1 MSTRR
6 FALSAQRLALLGN
19 LLQEEGID
27 RAPARTVPPRADR
40 DAPVPLTFSQSRIW
54 FLEQFAAHTSAYVIS
69 TAMRVHG
76 DFRADLFAGACA
88 EVVRRH
94 ESLRTVF
101 VERDGRPYQQVRA
114 ELPPDVRVEDVPAV
128 APGEVDAELRRREEE
143 LIGRPFDLAAGSPV
157 RVRLLRFG
165 PQVTGVL
172 LNLHHLV
179 SDRWSM
185 GVLLR
190 ELIDCYR
197 ALLTGGPHGL
207 PELPVQY
214 ADFARWQQEP
224 AAQEAWAA
232 DLAYWTGQLGGAPP
246 EIGLVGDRP
255 RPREKSYRG
264 DSVPVEIP
272 PAVVSRLR
280 ALSRQE
286 NATLFMVLQAAFAVL
301 LHRLTGDEEVVV
313 GSPVANRRL
322 VELEP
327 LIGLFMNTVALR
339 TDLRGDPS
347 FRELLRRVGAVCLA
361 AYDHQGIPFE
371 RLVEQLQPERSAAS
385 TPVFQVLFSY
395 QNVPFPAWRDGPLR
409 VEPVSLDA
417 RKAEFDLLLDLF
429 EDGDTIWGRLEY
441 STDLFDEATARR
453 HVGMFHRLLRGLLDD
468 PDTPIGVLPLVG
480 PVERD
485 ELLALGT
492 GPVTDAGRPLV
503 GDAFA
508 AAVRRDPAAPAVRF
522 GSRTVGYGELDAL
535 VGALADRLRAA
546 GVRHG
551 TRVGVRLDR
560 CVELVAAPLAVWR
573 AGGVVVPVDPAL
585 PADRAAALLTAA
597 EVALLLTARPQ
608 GGVARWSGPTCLVD
622 DPSAVPDAA
631 TTDAVAPAG
640 GDPAYVTC
648 PPDGA
653 PRVIVHSHAALRDRL
668 HWLSE
673 AAGLTADDRVLQ
685 QAPLAAPAAIWE
697 LYAPLL
703 SGAAVVLARPGGD
716 RDARH
721 LVGLIRA
728 ERVSV
733 ACFLPDLL
741 ADLLDQRGVERC
753 AALRHVFCGG
763 APLSRDL
770 VARFAE
776 RSPAALHH
784 VLVPRDVAAPVTAH
798 LCAVDGVPT
807 DAGTSDGEPTDPARP
822 DDVPTEPARP
832 GNGAADPANGAA
844 DPARPDGGQWQL
856 MPVGRPVPGTRAHVL
871 DRAGQPLPA
880 GVPGELYVGGAPL
893 PAPAGPVAALLA
905 PDPFGTEP
913 GARLLR
919 TGERARMRADGVIEY
934 LGRLDHQTKLRGFP
948 VDLDLVETILTGHPA
963 VTGAAVVAHE
973 DRLVAYVVGPA
984 GPGEPAAYLRQR
996 LPENLLPAAW
1006 VTLPE
1011 LPRTPA
1017 GTLDRAALPAP
1028 QPPADEPAAAAEAPR
1043 DEVEAAIADIWREL
1057 LGVDEVGRDDNF
1069 FTLGGHSLL
1078 ATKLAAQIDARYGVR
1093 LALRDLFGNPTVGWL
1108 AGQVRRHATGADTGP
1123 APIPRV
1129 GRDGDLPLSFSQERL
1144 IRHHPLGPADPIH
1157 NVVTAL
1163 RLTGPLDEAAL
1174 RRALD
1179 DVVGRHEAL
1188 RTRIVDG
1195 PDGPA
1200 QRIEPA
1206 GGWPLTAVD
1215 LSDADPGELRA
1226 LIEEQGRRPFRIA
1239 AEPMVRGLLAR
1250 LGEDRHA
1257 LVLTMHHLVT
1267 DNWSYG
1273 VLVRDLTEFYSA
1285 HVTGRAPQLPELA
1298 VQYPDVAAW
1307 QRRQLAGGAL
1317 DAHVDHWRRVL
1328 ADLPP
1333 RPALRPP
1340 ATGTTAADGFT
1351 RAFRVDPAVT
1361 EKLRGLARQEGA
1373 SLFMALLAA
1382 YHLLLAACSGRDD
1395 IPVGFP
1401 EAGRERAETADLIG
1415 WFVHPLVVRADLT
1428 AASTFAALV
1437 RQVRDRTLDAYA
1449 NRAVPPWL
1457 AAPATADG
1465 DPTRTLFNLLNAEV
1479 PDLALPGL
1487 RVDSLEIGD
1496 DYVFSEVLG
1505 TNLRPAE
1512 VDLAL
1517 IMREQGAELHGTWI
1531 FSTEVH
1537 DARALQAL
1545 MRRWDLLLS
1554 WLADSPAAALST
1566 LRARLDEVGA

>member
-76 DFRADLFAGACA
+76 DFRADLFARACA

-101 VERDGRPYQQVRA
+101 FERDGRPYQQVRA
-114 ELPPDVRVEDVPAV
+114 ELPPDVRVEDVPGV
-128 APGEVDAELRRREEE
+128 TPGEVDAELRRREEE

-214 ADFARWQQEP
+214 ADFALWQQEP
-224 AAQEAWAA
+224 DAQQAWAA

-272 PAVVSRLR
+272 PAVVTRLR

-339 TDLRGDPS
+339 TDLRGEPS

-371 RLVEQLQPERSAAS
+371 RLVEQLQPERSAAG

-395 QNVPFPAWRDGPLR
+395 QNVPFPSWHDGPLR

-485 ELLALGT
+485 ELLALAT
-492 GPVTDAGRPLV
+492 GPATDAARPLV

-546 GVRHG
+546 GVRRG

-597 EVALLLTARPQ
+597 GVALLLTARPQ
-608 GGVARWSGPTCLVD
+608 GGVPRWSGPTCLVD
-622 DPSAVPDAA
+622 DPSADPRAVPDAA
-631 TTDAVAPAG
+631 VPGALVPDAAPPAGAGTVTG

-648 PPDGA
+648 PPDGE
-653 PRVIVHSHAALRDRL
+653 PRTTVHSHAALRDRL
-668 HWLSE
+668 RWLSE
-673 AAGLTADDRVLQ
+673 AAGLTAGDRVLQ
-685 QAPLAAPAAIWE
+685 QSPLCAPAAVWE

-733 ACFLPDLL
+733 ACFRPDLL

-753 AALRHVFCGG
+753 AALRHVFCGK

-784 VLVPRDVAAPVTAH
+784 VLVPPDVAAPVTAH
-798 LCAVDGVPT
+798 LCAVDG
-807 DAGTSDGEPTDPARP
+807 ELTDPATP
-822 DDVPTEPARP
+822 DGGP
-832 GNGAADPANGAA
+832 ADPAT
-844 DPARPDGGQWQL
+844 PDGGQRQL

-880 GVPGELYVGGAPL
+880 GVPGELYVGGDPL
-893 PAPAGPVAALLA
+893 PAPAGDVAALLA
-905 PDPFGTEP
+905 PDPFGTAR

-934 LGRLDHQTKLRGFP
+934 LGRLDHQVRLRGFP
-948 VDLDLVETILTGHPA
+948 VDLDLVETTLAGHPA
-963 VTGAAVVAHE
+963 VTGAAVVAHD
-973 DRLVAYVVGPA
+973 DRLVAYVVGQA
-984 GPGEPAAYLRQR
+984 GAGELAAYLRQR

-1006 VTLPE
+1006 VALPE

-1017 GTLDRAALPAP
+1017 GTVDRSALPAP
-1028 QPPADEPAAAAEAPR
+1028 QPPAGEPAAAAEAPR

-1057 LGVDEVGRDDNF
+1057 LGIDEVGRDDNF

-1108 AGQVRRHATGADTGP
+1108 AGQVRRHASGADTGP

-1179 DVVGRHEAL
+1179 DVAGRHEAL

-1206 GGWPLTAVD
+1206 GGWPLRAVD
-1215 LSDADPGELRA
+1215 LRDAEPGELRA
-1226 LIEEQGRRPFRIA
+1226 LIEEQGRRPFRID

-1273 VLVRDLTEFYSA
+1273 VLVRDLTEFYGA
-1285 HVTGRAPQLPELA
+1285 HAAGRAPRLPELA

-1317 DAHVDHWRRVL
+1317 DAHVDHWRRAL
-1328 ADLPP
+1328 AGLPP
-1333 RPALRPP
+1333 ALTLRPP

-1401 EAGRERAETADLIG
+1401 EAGRDRAETADLIG

-1428 AASTFAALV
+1428 AASTFAGLV

-1457 AAPATADG
+1457 AVPATADG

-1479 PDLALPGL
+1479 PELALPGL

-1531 FSTEVH
+1531 FSTDVH

-1545 MRRWDLLLS
+1545 MRRWDLLLGR
-1554 WLADSPAAALST
+1554 LADSPAAPLTT
-1566 LRARLDEVGA
+1566 LRAWLDEVGA